1 LPTPPLINAALV
13 APSSGRDAV
22 LARQVRTPLL
32 RTTDGGR
39 AWRRVH
45 EPGRAVGYSWIVFS
59 TRRVGVAVVQVHDS
73 ALADAVWRTTDGGAI
88 WHSVSLR

>member
-1 LPTPPLINAALV
+1 
-13 APSSGRDAV
+13 
-22 LARQVRTPLL
+22 
-32 RTTDGGR
+32 
-39 AWRRVH
+39 VH